1 MVFSVTQINGFIK
14 NTIDAEAFFEHI
26 EISGEV
32 SGFKI
37 SGGFGYFTLK
47 DEYTQISCVAF
58 GIQRTYNP
66 KEGENVIVSGKIDY
80 YEKYGKLSVKV
91 FEIKP
96 YGMGKLYAKYL
107 KLKADLEKEGL
118 FALDHKKPIPRFPK
132 KIGIITSKTGAVIK
146 DIINVGTR
154 RNPNINI
161 VLLPVKVQGAG
172 ADLEI
177 ASALE
182 IMDRQG
188 VDTIIIGRGGGSLED
203 LEAFYKE
210 NVVRAVYNCKTPVI
224 SAVGHETDFSLCD
237 LAADLRAPTPSAAAE
252 LAIPDIKEEK
262 IKLKHALIR
271 LDRAIKSLYS
281 QKANQLIRNCDK
293 LIKLADNI
301 YTSKKYELLAN
312 ITYLKSNSL
321 KSYDEE
327 KNRMDK
333 LILKFDSL
341 SPLKILKK
349 GYASV
354 TKGENIVFS
363 INNVNLNDRLNIR
376 FCDGTAEAEV
386 KNIKKFEL
394 GD

>member
-14 NTIDAEAFFEHI
+14 NTIAAEAFFEHI

-47 DEYTQISCVAF
+47 DEHTQISCVAF

-66 KEGENVIVSGKIDY
+66 KEGENVIVTGKVDY
-80 YEKYGKLSVKV
+80 YEKLGKLSVKV

-96 YGMGKLYAKYL
+96 YGMGKLYAEYL

-118 FALDHKKPIPRFPK
+118 FSPEHKKPIPKYPK
-132 KIGIITSKTGAVIK
+132 KIGVITSKTGAVIK

-154 RNPNINI
+154 RNPGINI

-172 ADLEI
+172 ADAEI
-177 ASALE
+177 ASAVE

-203 LEAFYKE
+203 LEAFYRE
-210 NVVRAVYNCKTPVI
+210 NVVRAVYNCRTPII

-252 LAIPDIKEEK
+252 LAIPDMAEERL
-262 IKLKHALIR
+262 KLKHSLVR
-271 LDRAIKSLYS
+271 LNRAVKAVYS
-281 QKANQLIRNCDK
+281 YKANALARNCSK
-293 LIKLADNI
+293 LVKLAENK
-301 YTSKKYELLAN
+301 YTSEIYKLREAVSSIKASAERYAEN
-312 ITYLKSNSL
+312 
-321 KSYDEE
+321 E
-327 KNRMDK
+327 KNRLDK
-333 LILKFDSL
+333 LMIRLESA
-341 SPLKILKK
+341 SPLKALKK
-349 GYASV
+349 GYATASV
-354 TKGENIVFS
+354 AGEPVVSAEEIKTGDILDVRFYDGIVHAKVS
-363 INNVNLNDRLNIR
+363 AVERKENL
-376 FCDGTAEAEV
+376 
-386 KNIKKFEL
+386 
-394 GD
+394 

>member
-321 KSYDEE
+321 KFYDEE